1 MTLPAER
8 NVRIAAAR
16 QAEAETMAYKI
27 LIVDDEVMMTELLSD
42 HLRDCGYD
50 VLVANSAREA
60 LALLQR
66 QPDLI
71 VLDINMPGMDGLE
84 LCRSIRE
91 HIVCPILFLTARVT
105 EQDKINGLQ
114 YGGDDYITKPFSLNE
129 LSARVAAHLR
139 RDERSRSRPQ
149 VLTSSELI
157 VDLSQRTV
165 SWRGEE
171 IAFSRKEFDLIEFLM
186 TNAGQVF
193 DREHIY
199 EVLWGYDAEGDSSVI
214 KEHVRKIRAKLRE
227 ATGREY
233 IETVWGVGYKWNR

>member
-1 MTLPAER
+1 MQRGFSDIYST
-8 NVRIAAAR
+8 N
-16 QAEAETMAYKI
+16 AYKV
-27 LIVDDEVMMTELLSD
+27 LIVDDEEMMTELISD
-42 HLRDCGYD
+42 HLQDCGYHT
-50 VLVANSAREA
+50 LVANSSKEA
-60 LALLQR
+60 LSLLEK
-66 QPDLI
+66 QPNLI
-71 VLDINMPGMDGLE
+71 ILDINMPGMDGLE
-84 LCRSIRE
+84 LCRSIRS
-91 HIVCPILFLTARVT
+91 HITCPILFLTARIT

-139 RDERSRSRPQ
+139 RDERNRNHSS

-165 SWRGEE
+165 SWHGEE
-171 IAFSRKEFDLIEFLM
+171 IAFSRKEFDLIEFLI
-186 TNAGQVF
+186 TNANQVF

-199 EVLWGYDAEGDSSVI
+199 EALWGYDAEGDSNVI

-227 ATGREY
+227 ATGKEY